1 MNIALGLGF
10 NKPHKSTT
18 ALAESLIALPFVNKG
33 DENIKY
39 SAFETWWHTR
49 RNQISSF
56 AETDEYILIGVFV
69 SSVDYRQ
76 PMCAHHR

>member
-1 MNIALGLGF
+1 MQGTDMNIALGLGF

-39 SAFETWWHTR
+39 SAFET
-49 RNQISSF
+49 
-56 AETDEYILIGVFV
+56 
-69 SSVDYRQ
+69 
-76 PMCAHHR
+76 